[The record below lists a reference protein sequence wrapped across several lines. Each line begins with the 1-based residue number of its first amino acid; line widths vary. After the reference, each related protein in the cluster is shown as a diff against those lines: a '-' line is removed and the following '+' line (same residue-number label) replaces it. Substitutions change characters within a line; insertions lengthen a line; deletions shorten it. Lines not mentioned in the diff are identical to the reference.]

1 MYESTKFQ
9 LGSFSDRIH
18 ALYRDQYEQGKAP
31 LLFVRIVLAVIY
43 TAGCFRLVVDSFKDK
58 VLEIDPVQFF
68 LTLIA
73 IALAES
79 LFISA
84 LIAMGKGASPGMKP
98 VGLKVISRS
107 GEDASFFQLAVR
119 NVIPFFVVIFVSTI
133 FAFLCYFLRGSGVGF
148 TEDLMLSYKNQEP
161 DYFLASLCGIPF
173 TLLITAIPSV
183 IGQKYL
189 LLSDFVSGTYTIKN

>member
-1 MYESTKFQ
+1 M
-9 LGSFSDRIH
+9 
-18 ALYRDQYEQGKAP
+18 
-31 LLFVRIVLAVIY
+31 LFVRIVLAVIY
-43 TAGCFRLVVDSFKDK
+43 TAGCVRLVVDSFRDK

-161 DYFLASLCGIPF
+161 DYFLGRLKQYH
-173 TLLITAIPSV
+173 LLALQTVPLPPILTM
-183 IGQKYL
+183 
-189 LLSDFVSGTYTIKN
+189 VSEVVLFALFIFGLRPGWRFGLV